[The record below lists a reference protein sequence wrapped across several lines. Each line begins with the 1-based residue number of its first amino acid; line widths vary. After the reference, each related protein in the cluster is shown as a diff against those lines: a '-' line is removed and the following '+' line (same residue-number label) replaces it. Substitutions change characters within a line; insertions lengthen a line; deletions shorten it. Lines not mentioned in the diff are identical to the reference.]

1 MSLVMPGT
9 CFGPK
14 ATMGRPICLARA
26 ILLALVLLTSLVLLC
41 LRTAHARAGEALIDF
56 GQTLNNLMALR
67 TYGKARILAI
77 NNLQLRLASADTQL
91 SLHDAMDRMY
101 GLCDIK
107 GGVLM
112 PETVTKQLDVNSARK
127 GMRMIDGIYR
137 YETKD
142 AGVIACMETGGRL
155 RLDDLTARLRL
166 FAKTRDLG
174 SIGQLRYVLFRRS
187 SKHTT
192 LLALWTEGPAFLLDA
207 FPRLGDAPGT
217 DPENLQRPNGIR
229 RLLSASELGT
239 PYLVTLYEASQSSK
253 ARLREWYAQSLNAG
267 GWTLV
272 DVPDGANLAAKLG
285 GRIVNI
291 YFHGNARSQMTIA
304 IAELSK

>member
-1 MSLVMPGT
+1 MSLAMRGK
-9 CFGPK
+9 CFGTE
-14 ATMGRPICLARA
+14 ATMRRLMCLARA
-26 ILLALVLLTSLVLLC
+26 ILLALALLTSLILGC
-41 LRTAHARAGEALIDF
+41 LHTAHARAGEALIDF
-56 GQTLNNLMALR
+56 GQTLKDTMALR
-67 TYGKARILAI
+67 TPGKARGLAI
-77 NNLQLRLASADTQL
+77 NNVQLRLVSADTQL

-101 GLCDIK
+101 GLCDIT

-112 PETVTKQLDVNSARK
+112 PETVAKQLNVKPTRK
-127 GMRMIDGIYR
+127 GMKMIDGVYR
-137 YETKD
+137 YETED
-142 AGVIACMETGGRL
+142 AGVIACIETGGRL
-155 RLDDLTARLRL
+155 RFDDLTARLSL
-166 FAKTRDLG
+166 FTKTRDLA
-174 SIGQLRYVLFRRS
+174 SIGPLRYVLFRRS

-192 LLALWTEGPAFLLDA
+192 LLALWTEGPALLLDA

-229 RLLSASELGT
+229 RLLSARELGT
-239 PYLVTLYEASQSSK
+239 AYSVTLYEASHASK
-253 ARLREWYAQSLNAG
+253 EWLREWYAQSLNAR

-272 DVPDGANLAAKLG
+272 DVPDRTNLVAKLG